1 MIYLIYLWYN
11 NGGMEQEL
19 NPTATEMV
27 QEAPWASSRGRTVWT
42 AILILSALGILIA
55 GYLTYVHIAQAKP
68 YCAGLGDCERV
79 NTGPYSQIAGIPV
92 ALLGLLAYA
101 ALFGAAL
108 IVLRGGPG
116 AEMAALAV
124 FGLALFGV
132 LFSGYL
138 TYLEIFIIRAICP
151 WCVASA
157 ITITLIFLLSIGQ
170 VRALI

>member
-1 MIYLIYLWYN
+1 
-11 NGGMEQEL
+11 MEQEL

-27 QEAPWASSRGRTVWT
+27 QGAPLISGRGRVVWT

-92 ALLGLLAYA
+92 ALLGLLAYIT
-101 ALFGAAL
+101 LFGASL
-108 IVLRGGPG
+108 IILRGGPG
-116 AEMAALAV
+116 AEMATLAV

-138 TYLEIFIIRAICP
+138 TYLELFVIRAICP

-157 ITITLIFLLSIGQ
+157 VTITLIFLLSIGQ

>member
-1 MIYLIYLWYN
+1 
-11 NGGMEQEL
+11 MEQEL
-19 NPTATEMV
+19 DPTAAEMV
-27 QEAPWASSRGRTVWT
+27 QEAPAIIGRGRAVWT

-92 ALLGLLAYA
+92 ALLGLLAYV
-101 ALFGAAL
+101 ALFGATL
-108 IVLRGGPG
+108 IILRDGPG

-138 TYLEIFIIRAICP
+138 TYLEVFVIRAICP